1 MNREPESYS
10 AYGVLNVLLTH
21 ARWFV
26 IVPLLTAALAGAFT
40 LLFGWGWVARSTF
53 APEQQSGSLSRLA
66 GLAAQLGVNIPGIG
80 ESEASIDFYVRLGYS
95 RVLLEDVLLHE
106 YVFAANEQGA
116 DTLRGTLLDL
126 WEIDGDTPSERLR
139 EGLEELEEQVRVAGD
154 LSAGVVTIETEA
166 DWAGLAVQM
175 NRRLL
180 QGIDAF
186 NQERRQRQAS
196 AERTFLDERLASS
209 RAELRDAEAE
219 LSAFLQSNR
228 QYENW
233 PQLRF
238 QKDRLQRVV
247 DNTQQLV
254 TSLTQAYEQARL
266 EEVRNTPVIAVL
278 DPPEGSAKRANSLRG
293 NMAWGAAAGVL
304 LVLFVAFGREYA
316 SRERQANPQDY
327 EEFEARRRSLLRING
342 GGTRKRA

>member
-1 MNREPESYS
+1 MRREPENYS

-26 IVPLLTAALAGAFT
+26 IVPLITAALAGAFT
-40 LLFGWGWVARSTF
+40 LLFGWGWTAHSTF
-53 APEQQSGSLSRLA
+53 APEEQSSSLSRLA
-66 GLAAQLGVNIPGIG
+66 GLASQLGVAIPGLG

-106 YVFAANEQGA
+106 YAFTKSEQST
-116 DTLRGTLLDL
+116 DSIRGTLLDL
-126 WEIDGDTPSERLR
+126 WEIEGDTPAERLR
-139 EGLEELEEQVRVAGD
+139 EGLEEMEDHVRVAGD
-154 LSAGVVTIETEA
+154 LNAGVVTIETEA

-175 NRRLL
+175 NRQLL
-180 QGIDAF
+180 EGIDAF
-186 NQERRQRQAS
+186 NRERRQQQAA
-196 AERTFLDERLASS
+196 AERTFLEERLASS
-209 RAELRDAEAE
+209 RAELRDAESE

-238 QKDRLQRVV
+238 QKDQLQRVV
-247 DNTQQLV
+247 DNAQQLS
-254 TSLTQAYEQARL
+254 TSLAQAYEQARL

-278 DPPEGSAKRANSLRG
+278 DPPEGSAKRADSLVG

-316 SRERQANPQDY
+316 SRERRANPQDY
-327 EEFEARRRSLLRING
+327 EEFAARRRSLLRING
-342 GGTRKRA
+342 SGSRKQA